1 MARSKPNRSS
11 ALVRRQAP
19 TPAEVEAQEALRLE
33 TRPSPVLPAVLAGS
47 LSVLVLAL
55 ISFAAL
61 VKVDQVVTVPGRL
74 VTRRSTQDLT
84 TPERGVV
91 KEVLVRNGQ
100 SVQAGD
106 ALVVLDPRVQRS
118 EVAELRSQL
127 DAERLRQQSAQ
138 ARVRERIRGLERQLA
153 IDERL
158 LAPLRNLAAQGGS
171 SQMQVIEKERQL
183 EATRRELAEARQEEQ
198 TLSFES
204 QRTQAQLRADLVD
217 ARSQLDLVTLRAPVN
232 GTVIDLKAQTG
243 QVANGNEAL
252 LKLVPNDE
260 LQAQTFARDADI
272 AFIRP
277 DQTAEIALTTYDK
290 SLYGTLPATVSLVSQ
305 DALPPAPPYDYPHFP
320 VTLELSS
327 QRLQSNGKSFALQP
341 GMALD
346 AQIKL
351 QKLTPLQ
358 LLFSRLT
365 RTTDAVRSMR

>member
-1 MARSKPNRSS
+1 MARTKRNTSS
-11 ALVRRQAP
+11 ALAPRQASGSD
-19 TPAEVEAQEALRLE
+19 AEVREALRLE

-84 TPERGVV
+84 TPERGVIRD
-91 KEVLVRNGQ
+91 VLVQSGQ
-100 SVQAGD
+100 RVEAGE

-118 EVAELRSQL
+118 DVSELRSKL
-127 DAERLRQQSAQ
+127 EAEISRQQSAQ
-138 ARVRERIRGLERQLA
+138 AGVRERIRGLERQLD
-153 IDERL
+153 IDQRL
-158 LAPLRNLAAQGGS
+158 LAPIRALAAEGGS
-171 SQMQVIEKERQL
+171 SQIQVIEKERQL
-183 EATRRELAEARQEEQ
+183 EVTRRELAEARQEEQ

-204 QRTQAQLRADLVD
+204 QSTQAEIRSDLVD
-217 ARSQLDLVTLRAPVN
+217 ARSKLDLVTLRAPVS
-232 GTVIDLKAQTG
+232 GTVIDLQAQTG

-260 LQAQTFARDADI
+260 LLAQTFARDSDI

-277 DQTAEIALTTYDK
+277 GQAAEIALTSYDK
-290 SLYGTLPATVSLVSQ
+290 SLYGTLPAKVSLVSQ
-305 DALPPAPPYDYPHFP
+305 DALPPEPPYDYPHFP
-320 VTLELSS
+320 VSLDLSS
-327 QRLQSNGKSFALQP
+327 QSLQTDGKSFELQP

-346 AQIKL
+346 AKIKL

>member
-1 MARSKPNRSS
+1 MARPNPKPNS
-11 ALVRRQAP
+11 ALARRQP
-19 TPAEVEAQEALRLE
+19 TGPESEAQEALRLE

-55 ISFAAL
+55 IGFAAV

-84 TPERGVV
+84 TPEQGVV

-100 SVQAGD
+100 SVEAGQ

-118 EVAELRSQL
+118 DVTELQAQLEAE
-127 DAERLRQQSAQ
+127 AARQISDQ
-138 ARVRERIRGLERQLA
+138 ARIRERISGLERQLA
-153 IDERL
+153 IDERI
-158 LAPLRNLAAQGGS
+158 LAPLRRLAAEGAS
-171 SQMQVIEKERQL
+171 SQLQMIEKERQL

-198 TLSFES
+198 TLAFQS
-204 QRTQAQLRADLVD
+204 QSTQAQLRASLVK
-217 ARSQLDLVTLRAPVN
+217 SQSALDLVTLRAPVK
-232 GTVIDLKAQTG
+232 GTVIDLEAQTG
-243 QVANGNEAL
+243 QVVSNDASL

-260 LQAQTFARDADI
+260 LQAQTFARDSDI

-277 DQTAEIALTTYDK
+277 GQSAEIALTSYDK
-290 SLYGTLPATVSLVSQ
+290 SLYGTLPAKVSLVSQ
-305 DALPPAPPYDYPHFP
+305 DALPPEPPYDYPHFP

-327 QRLQSNGKSFALQP
+327 QALSSDGKRFALQP

>member
-1 MARSKPNRSS
+1 MARPPADNRF
-11 ALVRRQAP
+11 ALVRRQS
-19 TPAEVEAQEALRLE
+19 TGAEAEAQEALRLE

-84 TPERGVV
+84 TPDRGVV
-91 KEVLVRNGQ
+91 KDVFVRNGQ
-100 SVQAGD
+100 SVKAGE

-127 DAERLRQQSAQ
+127 EAEISRQQSAQ
-138 ARVRERIRGLERQLA
+138 ARVRERIRGLERQRDL
-153 IDERL
+153 DERL
-158 LAPLRNLAAQGGS
+158 LIPLRNLAAEGGS
-171 SQMQVIEKERQL
+171 SQIQVIEKERQL
-183 EATRRELAEARQEEQ
+183 ESTLRELAEARQEEQ

-232 GTVIDLKAQTG
+232 GTVIDLKAQSG
-243 QVANGNEAL
+243 QVANGNEPL

-260 LQAQTFARDADI
+260 LQAQTFARDSDI

-277 DQTAEIALTTYDK
+277 EQNAEIALTSYDK
-290 SLYGTLPATVSLVSQ
+290 SLYGTLPATVTLVSQ
-305 DALPPAPPYDYPHFP
+305 DSLPPDPPYDYPHFP

-327 QRLQSNGKSFALQP
+327 QQLQADGRSFALQP
-341 GMALD
+341 GMALT

-365 RTTDAVRSMR
+365 RTTDAIRSMR

>member
-1 MARSKPNRSS
+1 MARSKPNASS
-11 ALVRRQAP
+11 ALVRRQPLSA
-19 TPAEVEAQEALRLE
+19 AEVEAQEALRLE

-55 ISFAAL
+55 IGFAAL

-84 TPERGVV
+84 TPDRGVV
-91 KEVLVRNGQ
+91 REVLVRSGQ
-100 SVQAGD
+100 RVEAGQ

-127 DAERLRQQSAQ
+127 EAEISRQQSAQ

-158 LAPLRNLAAQGGS
+158 LAPIRALAAEGGS
-171 SQMQVIEKERQL
+171 SQIQVIEKERQL
-183 EATRRELAEARQEEQ
+183 ESTRRELAEARQEEQ

-204 QRTQAQLRADLVD
+204 QRTQAELRAELVD
-217 ARSQLDLVTLRAPVN
+217 ARSKLDLVTLRAPVS
-232 GTVIDLKAQTG
+232 GTVIDLQAQTG

-260 LQAQTFARDADI
+260 LQAQTFARDSDI

-277 DQTAEIALTTYDK
+277 GQSAEIALTSYDK
-290 SLYGTLPATVSLVSQ
+290 SLYGTLPATVTLVSQ
-305 DALPPAPPYDYPHFP
+305 DALPPEPPYDYPHFP
-320 VTLELSS
+320 ITLDLSS
-327 QRLQSNGKSFALQP
+327 QTLETDGKRFELQP
-341 GMALD
+341 GMALN

-358 LLFSRLT
+358 LLFSRMT
-365 RTTDAVRSMR
+365 RTSDAIRSMR

>member
-260 LQAQTFARDADI
+260 LQAQAFARDADI

>member
-138 ARVRERIRGLERQLA
+138 AAVRERIRGLERQLA

-158 LAPLRNLAAQGGS
+158 LAPLRNLAAEGGS

-260 LQAQTFARDADI
+260 LQAQAFARDADI

-341 GMALD
+341 GMALN

>member
-1 MARSKPNRSS
+1 MARPPADNRF
-11 ALVRRQAP
+11 ALLRRQP
-19 TPAEVEAQEALRLE
+19 TGAEAEAQETLRLE

-47 LSVLVLAL
+47 LSLLVLAL

-91 KEVLVRNGQ
+91 KDVFVRNGQ
-100 SVQAGD
+100 SVKSGQ

-127 DAERLRQQSAQ
+127 EAEISRQQSAQ
-138 ARVRERIRGLERQLA
+138 ARVRERIRGLERQRDL
-153 IDERL
+153 DERL
-158 LAPLRNLAAQGGS
+158 LLPMRSLAAEGGS
-171 SQMQVIEKERQL
+171 SQIQVLEKERQL
-183 EATRRELAEARQEEQ
+183 ESTRRELAEARQEEQ

-232 GTVIDLKAQTG
+232 GTVIDLKAQSG
-243 QVANGNEAL
+243 QVANGNEPL

-260 LQAQTFARDADI
+260 LQAQTFARDSDI

-277 DQTAEIALTTYDK
+277 EQNAEIALTSYDK
-290 SLYGTLPATVSLVSQ
+290 SLYGTLPATVTLVSQ
-305 DALPPAPPYDYPHFP
+305 DSLPPDPPYDYPHFP

-327 QRLQSNGKSFALQP
+327 QQLQADGRRFALQP
-341 GMALD
+341 GMALN

>member
-1 MARSKPNRSS
+1 MARSKPDASS
-11 ALVRRQAP
+11 ALTRRRSFSLRE
-19 TPAEVEAQEALRLE
+19 AEAREALRLE

-55 ISFAAL
+55 IGFAAL

-91 KEVLVRNGQ
+91 RQVLVKSGQ
-100 SVQAGD
+100 RVEAGQ

-118 EVAELRSQL
+118 DVAELRSQL
-127 DAERLRQQSAQ
+127 EAEISRQQSAQ
-138 ARVRERIRGLERQLA
+138 ARVRERIRGLERQQE

-158 LAPLRNLAAQGGS
+158 LEPIRALASEGGS
-171 SQMQVIEKERQL
+171 SQIQLIEKERQL
-183 EATRRELAEARQEEQ
+183 EVTRRELAETRQEEQ

-204 QRTQAQLRADLVD
+204 QRTQAELRAQLVD
-217 ARSQLDLVTLRAPVN
+217 ARSKLDLVTLRAPVS
-232 GTVIDLKAQTG
+232 GTVIDLQAQTG

-260 LQAQTFARDADI
+260 LQAQTFARDSDI

-277 DQTAEIALTTYDK
+277 GQSAEIALTSYDK
-290 SLYGTLPATVSLVSQ
+290 SLYGTMPAIVSLVSQ
-305 DALPPAPPYDYPHFP
+305 DALPPELPYDYPHFP
-320 VTLELSS
+320 VTLDLKS
-327 QRLQSNGKSFALQP
+327 QSLQSDGKSFELQP

-358 LLFSRLT
+358 LLFSRMT
-365 RTTDAVRSMR
+365 RTTDAIRSMR

>member
-1 MARSKPNRSS
+1 MARSKPDSSS
-11 ALVRRQAP
+11 ALIRRQPLSA
-19 TPAEVEAQEALRLE
+19 AELDAQEALRLE

-47 LSVLVLAL
+47 ISVLVLGL
-55 ISFAAL
+55 IGFAAL

-84 TPERGVV
+84 TPDRGVV
-91 KEVLVRNGQ
+91 RNVLVRNGQ
-100 SVQAGD
+100 SVEAGD
-106 ALVVLDPRVQRS
+106 ALVVLDPRVKRS

-127 DAERLRQQSAQ
+127 DAEISRQQSAQ

-158 LAPLRNLAAQGGS
+158 LAPIRALAAEGGS
-171 SQMQVIEKERQL
+171 SQIQVIEKERQL
-183 EATRRELAEARQEEQ
+183 EVTRRELAEARQEEQ

-204 QRTQAQLRADLVD
+204 QRTQAELRAELVD
-217 ARSQLDLVTLRAPVN
+217 ARTKLDLVTLRAPVS
-232 GTVIDLKAQTG
+232 GTVIDLQAQTG
-243 QVANGNEAL
+243 QVANGDESL

-260 LQAQTFARDADI
+260 LQAQSFARDSDI

-277 DQTAEIALTTYDK
+277 NQTAEIALITYDK
-290 SLYGTLPATVSLVSQ
+290 SLYGTLPATVTLVSQ

-320 VTLELSS
+320 ITLELSS
-327 QRLQSNGKSFALQP
+327 QRLQSNGKTFALQP
-341 GMALD
+341 GMALN

>member
-1 MARSKPNRSS
+1 MARTKRKTSS
-11 ALVRRQAP
+11 DLAPRQASGSD
-19 TPAEVEAQEALRLE
+19 AEVREALRLE

-84 TPERGVV
+84 TPERGVIRD
-91 KEVLVRNGQ
+91 VLVQSGQ
-100 SVQAGD
+100 RVEAGQ

-118 EVAELRSQL
+118 DVSELRSKLEAEISRQL
-127 DAERLRQQSAQ
+127 SAQ
-138 ARVRERIRGLERQLA
+138 ASVRERIRGLERQLD
-153 IDERL
+153 IDQRL
-158 LAPLRNLAAQGGS
+158 LAPIRALAAEGGS
-171 SQMQVIEKERQL
+171 SQIQVMEKERLL
-183 EATRRELAEARQEEQ
+183 EATRRELAVARQEEQ
-198 TLSFES
+198 TLSFQS
-204 QRTQAQLRADLVD
+204 QSTQAEIRSDLVD
-217 ARSQLDLVTLRAPVN
+217 ARSKLDLVTLRAPVS
-232 GTVIDLKAQTG
+232 GTVIDLQAQTG

-260 LQAQTFARDADI
+260 LLAQTFARDSDI

-277 DQTAEIALTTYDK
+277 GQAAEIAITSYDK
-290 SLYGTLPATVSLVSQ
+290 SLYGTLPATVTLVSQ
-305 DALPPAPPYDYPHFP
+305 DALPPEPPYDYPHFP
-320 VTLELSS
+320 VSLDLSS
-327 QRLQSNGKSFALQP
+327 QSLQNDGKSFELQP